1 MFAVPNSYGAAP
13 LQLSDVNQCALQ
25 KPTKD
30 GGPNFHGFQIY
41 KTRISWT
48 TPLIDDLELLNQ
60 PMGEFPCRW
69 REKNEFLMGFWNK
82 SINLD
87 FKEWEQNQYGLR
99 RMCFK

>member
-41 KTRISWT
+41 KTRIS
-48 TPLIDDLELLNQ
+48 
-60 PMGEFPCRW
+60 
-69 REKNEFLMGFWNK
+69 
-82 SINLD
+82 
-87 FKEWEQNQYGLR
+87 
-99 RMCFK
+99 